1 MADDVIHIPV
11 DTRQICSGF
20 QIFRFAGQFLGPPGT
35 MVHTKQRTE
44 LFELLE
50 LFLEVRIVR
59 FQDAVLD
66 IMGGSAAHG
75 KKLPAI
81 ELIYL
86 TSHEVQNGGTYPL
99 DLSTMPFFFGV
110 VFVSVIVFVVPK
122 HKCSSVWPV
131 LQPVQSCIIQWVT
144 VPDST
149 KISTDQNQILLGQVF
164 LLIEDVGPEPAE
176 ISMCISCDK
185 NFHK

>member
-1 MADDVIHIPV
+1 
-11 DTRQICSGF
+11 
-20 QIFRFAGQFLGPPGT
+20 
-35 MVHTKQRTE
+35 
-44 LFELLE
+44 
-50 LFLEVRIVR
+50 
-59 FQDAVLD
+59 
-66 IMGGSAAHG
+66 
-75 KKLPAI
+75 
-81 ELIYL
+81 
-86 TSHEVQNGGTYPL
+86 
-99 DLSTMPFFFGV
+99 MPFFFGV

-131 LQPVQSCIIQWVT
+131 LQPVQSCIIPWVT